1 MKSRLLSGLL
11 LSCALFVQSAL
22 AQRMPVPIVNYRNI
36 PLDASGASVRA
47 ERVEQAIRNAASAKG
62 WKIAEEPGN
71 KMLVTLV
78 VNNKHTVMVEI
89 AYSETRYSLVY
100 RDSVNM
106 KYDPEYLPNFQSP
119 AGRSVGINARG
130 RPSIHPNYNVWVG
143 DLKVAIGAELSRVP
157 AEDKGAAGPARVAA
171 TADSP
176 KVVAHERPPP
186 QATNFARLEDALAP
200 PTLGEVGQRAYRA
213 FLASRKPRA
222 FALSASADYSWR
234 SGVPEAMRE
243 ALLKCELA
251 AGATCWLYAVDDAV
265 VWIPEPQSREPIAL
279 AAADRPAN
287 REPACDPS
295 RTDPRLCDVAA
306 VPVRSEGKARYRAFL
321 ATKERPRAFVVS
333 ANGNWRMHWGPNAA
347 ARALE
352 DCQKTFSGCHI
363 YAEDDRVVWNPQ
375 SSNQK

>member
-11 LSCALFVQSAL
+11 LSCALFAQSAL

-71 KMLVTLV
+71 KMLATLV
-78 VNNKHTVMVEI
+78 VRNKHTVTVEI
-89 AYSETRYSLVY
+89 AYSGTRYSLLY

-106 KYDPEYLPNFQSP
+106 KYDAEYIAPRN
-119 AGRSVGINARG
+119 AGIYAKP
-130 RPSIHPNYNVWVG
+130 RPSIHPFYNDWVR
-143 DLKVAIGAELSRVP
+143 DLKEAIGAELSRVP
-157 AEDKGAAGPARVAA
+157 AEEKGTARPTREAA
-171 TADSP
+171 TANAP
-176 KVVAHERPPP
+176 RVVAHERPPP
-186 QATNFARLEDALAP
+186 LSTNFARLEDTLAV
-200 PTLGEVGQRAYRA
+200 PTLGEVGRSAYRA
-213 FLASRKPRA
+213 FLASSKRPRA
-222 FALSASADYSWR
+222 FALSASADYYWR
-234 SGVPEAMRE
+234 AGVPEAMRE
-243 ALLKCELA
+243 SLLRCEQA
-251 AGATCWLYAVDDAV
+251 AGAACWLYAVDDAV

-279 AAADRPAN
+279 RAADRPAN

-306 VPVRSEGKARYRAFL
+306 VPVLSEGKARYRYFL
-321 ATKERPRAFVVS
+321 TVKERPRAFVVS
-333 ANGNWRMHWGPNAA
+333 ANGNWRMLWGPNAA

-352 DCQKTFSGCHI
+352 DCQKTFSGCHV